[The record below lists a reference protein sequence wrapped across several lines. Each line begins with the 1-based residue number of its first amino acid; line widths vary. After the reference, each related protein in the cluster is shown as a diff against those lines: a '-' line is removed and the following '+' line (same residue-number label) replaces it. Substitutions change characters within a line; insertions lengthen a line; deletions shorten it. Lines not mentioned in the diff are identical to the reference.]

1 MLMDVVPLEASLIK
15 GSHGCRPSDQ
25 ADWPILI
32 TKSDSLNSNT
42 PLDSTEVYGVLRSH
56 VLGT

>member
-1 MLMDVVPLEASLIK
+1 MDVIPLVASLVK

-32 TKSDSLNSNT
+32 SKSAALGTDKA
-42 PLDSTEVYGVLRSH
+42 LDSTEVCGVLRSH
-56 VLGT
+56 ILGGK